1 MVLSRSLVLVAL
13 LALTAGGLAW
23 WLWPAPDESE
33 RVRQAIRAVV
43 AGAEAGDVGDVLA
56 PMAPGFVAESRGTT
70 VDQQTLRGLL
80 AREFI
85 RRGPIFVLLGEIEVS
100 IEGTHA
106 EAEFDAV
113 LAENSDKLVDLLPV
127 DADAWHLEAELQLHD
142 GEWQITRATRSDAV
156 ALPGG

>member
-1 MVLSRSLVLVAL
+1 MVVSRTFVLVAL

-33 RVRQAIRAVV
+33 RVRAAIRAVV

-56 PMAPGFVAESRGTT
+56 PMAPGFVAESKGST
-70 VDQQTLRGLL
+70 VDRQTVRALL

-85 RRGPIFVLLGEIEVS
+85 RRGPIFVLLGEIEVA

-113 LAENSDKLVDLLPV
+113 LAENSEKLVDLLPV
-127 DADAWHLEAELQLHD
+127 DADAWHLEVELQLHD
-142 GEWQITRATRSDAV
+142 GEWQITRAKRSDAV